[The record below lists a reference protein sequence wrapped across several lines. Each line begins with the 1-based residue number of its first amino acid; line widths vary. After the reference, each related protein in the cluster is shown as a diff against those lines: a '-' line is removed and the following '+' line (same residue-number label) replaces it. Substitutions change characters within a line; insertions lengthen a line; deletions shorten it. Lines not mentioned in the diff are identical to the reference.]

1 MDKRE
6 FVKQVYETVWGSN
19 ARPRQFIIDGIKKE
33 TYTYD
38 ETIEKIEAIIIE
50 NNRCWK
56 IMLKKMVLVL

>member
-38 ETIEKIEAIIIE
+38 ETIEKSEA
-50 NNRCWK
+50 
-56 IMLKKMVLVL
+56 MQLVFKDNEYVKQA

>member
-38 ETIEKIEAIIIE
+38 ETIEKIEA
-50 NNRCWK
+50 
-56 IMLKKMVLVL
+56 MQLVFKDNEYVKQA